1 MESLLS
7 TVSYV
12 LCDASPTTGSQQ
24 GSQGLEEDSSDISG
38 KHTTQPA
45 VCGLLAEAAA
55 RSEPGL
61 WLRHT
66 QTAEPAAQ

>member
-12 LCDASPTTGSQQ
+12 LCDASPTTGTQQ
-24 GSQGLEEDSSDISG
+24 GSAGLVENSSEISG

-45 VCGLLAEAAA
+45 ASCLLAEAAA
-55 RSEPGL
+55 QSEPGL
-61 WLRHT
+61 WRRHT
-66 QTAEPAAQ
+66 QDSEPAAQ

>member
-12 LCDASPTTGSQQ
+12 LCDVSPTTGSQQ
-24 GSQGLEEDSSDISG
+24 GSAGLEEDSSDISG

-45 VCGLLAEAAA
+45 VCSLLAEAAA
-55 RSEPGL
+55 RSQPGL
-61 WLRHT
+61 RLRH
-66 QTAEPAAQ
+66 ARAAKPAAQ

>member
-12 LCDASPTTGSQQ
+12 LCDASPATRSQQ
-24 GSQGLEEDSSDISG
+24 GSGGLEKDSSDISG
-38 KHTTQPA
+38 KHTAQPA
-45 VCGLLAEAAA
+45 VSSLLAEAAA
-55 RSEPGL
+55 HSGPGL

-66 QTAEPAAQ
+66 QAAEPAAQ